1 MLECHANAANALQ
14 TEKFQCICMFQ
25 VSADLLAT
33 FGPRWVAVR
42 PHGGAA
48 FQAAQHAERTKDISR
63 EKAGHVGECH
73 TGRLVS

>member
-1 MLECHANAANALQ
+1 M
-14 TEKFQCICMFQ
+14 
-25 VSADLLAT
+25 
-33 FGPRWVAVR
+33 R

-73 TGRLVS
+73 TGRLLLKIYDSFMMPC